1 MSERTPDEIKKG
13 LEYCTKP
20 ECDGCPYDGQNLYC
34 GEEKNKDA
42 LAYIQRLE
50 AKVPNWISVED
61 ELPEKGVDVLYVSK
75 CDGRIH
81 LGRWRNKTDR
91 GAIYFMNGNRMET
104 ATHWMPLPELPKEEV
119 WTKIRFGVS

>member
-13 LEYCTKP
+13 LEYLSITNVAQKV
-20 ECDGCPYDGQNLYC
+20 EAAKRGLPYAYAEDIAT
-34 GEEKNKDA
+34 DA
-42 LAYIQRLE
+42 LAYIQQLE

-104 ATHWMPLPELPKEEV
+104 ATHWMPLPELPEEEV
-119 WTKIRFGVS
+119 

>member
-1 MSERTPDEIKKG
+1 MSEKTPEEIKKG
-13 LEYCTKP
+13 LACYAAHGDCADIYCE
-20 ECDGCPYDGQNLYC
+20 ECPNNNPYG
-34 GEEKNKDA
+34 GHEEVTADA
-42 LAYIQRLE
+42 LTYIQQLE

-91 GAIYFMNGNRMET
+91 GAIYFMNGNRMVT
-104 ATHWMPLPELPKEEV
+104 ATHWMPLPGLPEEDEHE
-119 WTKIRFGVS
+119 

>member
-1 MSERTPDEIKKG
+1 MSEKTPEEIKKG
-13 LEYCTKP
+13 LECCRGG
-20 ECDGCPYDGQNLYC
+20 ELGCSECPYDGECHLPFGNDP
-34 GEEKNKDA
+34 EVDA
-42 LAYIQRLE
+42 LAYIRELE

-61 ELPEKGVDVLYVSK
+61 KLPEKGVDVLYVSK

-104 ATHWMPLPELPKEEV
+104 ATHWMPLPEPPEEE
-119 WTKIRFGVS
+119 